1 MRLLLLFSMIEL
13 LILFSLLQTT
23 IEEAKKLVLVSENDQ
38 IERTTLILR
47 SYIALGRYDEAL
59 QQIAALSSKSVLISA
74 IELLANYFRDPENRS
89 TYVEQMSV
97 LINDEFSTSPLIPVI
112 AATMFNNERDYEKAY
127 RLLRSKST
135 FEQYFPSFLSF
146 YSQDDFIGSDPP
158 EHESHRSRQS
168 CDQ

>member
-1 MRLLLLFSMIEL
+1 MP
-13 LILFSLLQTT
+13 

-59 QQIAALSSKSVLISA
+59 QQIAALPSKSVLISA
-74 IELLANYFRDPENRS
+74 IELLANYFRDPENRA

-146 YSQDDFIGSDPP
+146 YS
-158 EHESHRSRQS
+158 
-168 CDQ
+168 